1 VTIMI
6 VDDVAT
12 DGLFLSSLIGDMG
25 HDVINVERPDVAL
38 RDAETQ
44 NPSLVV
50 VDYMLPGF
58 DGVEFIRRLR
68 LIERH
73 RATLVVMVTTTDRK
87 LVRLAALEAGAIDV
101 LLKPIE
107 PAEWR
112 ARIRNLVRL
121 SEERQKTAEFEA
133 SLFEREVEIVLRLSR
148 VAEYRDPELA
158 AHVKRTAFLARCLAS
173 AMGLGDLFCERIY
186 LAMQMHDVGKLC
198 ISDAILDKP
207 GPLTKEERIAMERH
221 AFYGGEIL
229 KGSASQ
235 LIQMGQE
242 IALTHHER
250 WNGSG
255 YPNQLSGCLIPLPG
269 RIAAVADVY
278 DALTSL
284 RSYKPALSAEE
295 AVDHLRQEAGRLF
308 DPTCVAAMLEVLQ
321 HSAGAVRDVAEI
333 GWRSLRVCEP
343 I

>member
-12 DGLFLSSLIGDMG
+12 DGLFLSSLISDIG
-25 HDVINVERPDVAL
+25 HDVINVDRPDVAL
-38 RDAETQ
+38 EKAERQ

-68 LIERH
+68 SIERH
-73 RATLVVMVTTTDRK
+73 RVTPVVMVTTTDRK
-87 LVRLAALEAGAIDV
+87 RVRLAALEAGAIDV
-101 LLKPIE
+101 SLKPVE
-107 PAEWR
+107 PVEWR

-121 SEERQKTAEFEA
+121 SEERRKTAEFEA
-133 SLFEREVEIVLRLSR
+133 SLFEREVEIILRLSR
-148 VAEYRDPELA
+148 VAEYRDPALA
-158 AHVKRTAFLARCLAS
+158 DHVKRTAFLARCIACT
-173 AMGLGDLFCERIY
+173 MGLEDLFCDRIY

-207 GPLTKEERIAMERH
+207 GPLTKEERVAMERH

-229 KGSASQ
+229 KGSASE

-255 YPNQLSGCLIPLPG
+255 YPNGLSGSTIPLPG

-321 HSAGAVRDVAEI
+321 HSAGAVRDVVEI

-343 I
+343 N